1 VSYTDGKI
9 PSVKQLNLVM
19 SEQGRKK
26 NSKIKGKKTRAK
38 AIYKPTLITPE

>member
-1 VSYTDGKI
+1 VSYIDRKI
-9 PSVKQLNLVM
+9 SSVKLLNLVM

-38 AIYKPTLITPE
+38 AIYKPTLIKPE